1 MVLNNV
7 AAVIVTY
14 NPAKSFVGNIQAIN
28 KLVDEI
34 IVVDNG
40 SNDETINMLKGLEN
54 KLTLIKLEENKGIAY
69 ALNRGIEYAENK
81 GYSWVLTLDHDSTP
95 DENMLNSMLNTY
107 NSLNEEEKQKVV
119 MITPKHIEEKV
130 TEDLAKEESYEY
142 VLTEITS
149 GALTKTSYYK
159 DNKYDEKLFIDL
171 VDHDFCLNINR
182 GGHKIIRVNNA
193 ILKHNLGES
202 KSYNILGVTIT
213 PTNHSPV
220 RRYYMTRNRCYIWH
234 KYNNDFP
241 KWIKKDKIKFIS
253 ETIKI
258 MFFEKDKINKLKMI
272 IKGKHD
278 FNKGKW
284 GAYNK
289 D

>member
-1 MVLNNV
+1 MVLNKV

-14 NPAKSFVGNIQAIN
+14 NPSKGFEGNIKAIN
-28 KLVDEI
+28 KLVDET

-40 SNDETINMLKGLEN
+40 SNDEKINMLNDLKDRVS
-54 KLTLIKLEENKGIAY
+54 LIKLNENKGIAY
-69 ALNRGIEYAENK
+69 ALNRGIEYAEDK
-81 GYSWVLTLDHDSTP
+81 GYSWVLTLDHDSIP
-95 DENMLNSMLNTY
+95 DEDMLKSKINTY
-107 NSLNEEEKQKVV
+107 NSLSEDEKQQIV
-119 MITPKHIEEKV
+119 MITPKHIEEKS
-130 TEDLAKEESYEY
+130 TEDLVNEQDYEY

-159 DNKYDEKLFIDL
+159 ENKYDEKLFIDL

-202 KSYNILGVTIT
+202 KSYNILGITIT

-220 RRYYMTRNRCYIWH
+220 RRYYMTRNRYYIWH
-234 KYNNDFP
+234 KYNSDFP
-241 KWIKKDKIKFIS
+241 QWVKKDKMRFIS

-258 MFFEKDKINKLKMI
+258 IFFEKDKINKLKMI
-272 IKGKHD
+272 IKGKRD
-278 FNKGKW
+278 YKKGIW
-284 GAYNK
+284 GAYN
-289 D
+289 